1 MSIIDG
7 IPESS
12 VKTHV
17 TSTSVLFNWSM
28 LVHDFSI
35 GIFHNNV
42 SCIFKNQERFYE
54 WTDLRPA
61 MLHTF
66 SLQFKQLDLE
76 FINVYQ
82 ILEFEIETGQYCN

>member
-1 MSIIDG
+1 MPIIDG

-12 VKTHV
+12 VKTRV
-17 TSTSVLFNWSM
+17 TSTSVLFNWNM

-35 GIFHNNV
+35 GIFHKNV
-42 SCIFKNQERFYE
+42 SYIFKNKERVYE

-61 MLHTF
+61 TLHTF

-82 ILEFEIETGQYCN
+82 ILDFEIETGQYYN